1 MIEGKIWMKQ
11 NDDSWVQTDDN
22 WPAGRRNARIIID
35 DQLDPFGNYS
45 LSEATKIITDAI
57 EKKQTKDHYKYTIV
71 PGKEMT
77 AEAKEKLVEFT
88 KKKKIE
94 RGELEP
100 VETYVSKEE

>member
-1 MIEGKIWMKQ
+1 MIEGMVWTKK
-11 NDDSWVQTDDN
+11 DDEWEMTAN
-22 WPAGRRNARIIID
+22 WPAGRRSARIIID
-35 DQLDPFGNYS
+35 DQPEPFGNYS

-57 EKKQTKDHYKYTIV
+57 SKKQTKDHYKYTII

-77 AEAKEKLVEFT
+77 QEAKDKLTEFT

-100 VETYVSKEE
+100 VESYISKEEE